1 MILRYIYLG
10 IGFFFVGIGFIGVF
24 VPGIPTTV
32 NVLVAA
38 WAFSK
43 SSDRFENWLL
53 QHKIFGLLIK
63 DWRKYRG
70 ISRPAKIKAITFI
83 MITFLS
89 TSYFLFSLMGDIIF
103 NGFAVA
109 LSLFLA
115 TRPEPPVLA
124 KN

>member
-1 MILRYIYLG
+1 MIVRYFYLG
-10 IGFFFVGIGFIGVF
+10 IGFFFVGLGFIGVF

-32 NVLVAA
+32 NILVAA

-43 SSDRFENWLL
+43 SSVRFENWLL
-53 QHKIFGLLIK
+53 KHKIFGPLIR

-70 ISRPAKIKAITFI
+70 ISRSAKIKAITFI

-103 NGFAVA
+103 NGFGVV
-109 LSLFLA
+109 LSIFLA
-115 TRPEPPVLA
+115 TRPEPPALA
-124 KN
+124 KH

>member
-1 MILRYIYLG
+1 MRYFYLA

-24 VPGIPTTV
+24 IPGIPTTV

-53 QHKIFGLLIK
+53 DHKIFGPLIR

-70 ISRPAKIKAITFI
+70 ISRSAKIKAISFI
-83 MITFLS
+83 IITFLS
-89 TSYFLFSLMGDIIF
+89 TSYFFFPLMGDIIF

-109 LSLFLA
+109 LSIFLA
-115 TRPEPPVLA
+115 TRPEPPALA
-124 KN
+124 KH

>member
-1 MILRYIYLG
+1 MRYFYLA

-53 QHKIFGLLIK
+53 DHKIFGPLIK

-70 ISRPAKIKAITFI
+70 ISRSAKIKAISFI
-83 MITFLS
+83 IITFLS
-89 TSYFLFSLMGDIIF
+89 TSYFFFPLMGDIIF

-109 LSLFLA
+109 LSIFLA
-115 TRPEPPVLA
+115 TRPEPPALA
-124 KN
+124 KH